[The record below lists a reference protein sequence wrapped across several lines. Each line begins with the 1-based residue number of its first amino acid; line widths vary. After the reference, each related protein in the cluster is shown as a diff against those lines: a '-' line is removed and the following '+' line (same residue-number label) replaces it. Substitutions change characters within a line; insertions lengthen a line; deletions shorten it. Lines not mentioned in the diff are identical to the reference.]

1 MRRQLFGCAVAG
13 LLSVATAAAQNRSP
27 QSDRPASGSTP
38 ATVEGCLHREAD
50 VPGRKPNIAER
61 AGIGQDYVLT
71 DSRIVKGSAPAGETG
86 EGGHDAIYDVQ
97 GLSSDQLKAHV
108 NKRVQIDGTFEH
120 EERARKGPEVN
131 GTGNDLV
138 ALKGTSIRSV
148 TGECSTGPPAK

>member
-1 MRRQLFGCAVAG
+1 MRRQLFGCAGAS
-13 LLSVATAAAQNRSP
+13 LLSVATVAAQNTSP

-71 DSRIVKGSAPAGETG
+71 NNRIVKGSAPDGESRDS
-86 EGGHDAIYDVQ
+86 GHDAIYDVQ
-97 GLSSDQLKAHV
+97 GLSTNQLKANV

-138 ALKGTSIRSV
+138 ALNGTSIRSV
-148 TGECSTGPPAK
+148 SGECSTGPPAK

>member
-1 MRRQLFGCAVAG
+1 MRRQLFGCAVVG
-13 LLSVATAAAQNRSP
+13 LLSVATAAAQNPAS

-71 DSRIVKGSAPAGETG
+71 DSRIVKGSAPAGESG
-86 EGGHDAIYDVQ
+86 EGGRDAIYDVQ
-97 GLSSDQLKAHV
+97 GLSSDQLKANV

-138 ALKGTSIRSV
+138 ALKGNSIRSV